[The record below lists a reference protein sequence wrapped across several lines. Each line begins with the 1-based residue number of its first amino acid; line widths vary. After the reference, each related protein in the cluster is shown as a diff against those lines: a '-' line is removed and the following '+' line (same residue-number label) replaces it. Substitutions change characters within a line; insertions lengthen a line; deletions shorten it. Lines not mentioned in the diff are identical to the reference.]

1 MSRRDTKPEVKPA
14 TEPETSEA
22 VTAETEAAAAE
33 AKAAAALSLSL
44 EDTMAQ
50 KMRGVPTKSR
60 TSVIGYN
67 PYDAEPA
74 AKAKAKDAEGK
85 TKTDLRKLSEWIRL
99 QRQVAELN
107 PDAPKKKPPT

>member
-1 MSRRDTKPEVKPA
+1 MSRRDTKPEAMPA
-14 TEPETSEA
+14 TE
-22 VTAETEAAAAE
+22 TAEAEAQAAADVN
-33 AKAAAALSLSL
+33 LSL
-44 EDTMAQ
+44 EDTIAQ

-60 TSVIGYN
+60 TGVVGYN

-74 AKAKAKDAEGK
+74 KSKSKSKHTDDKAKP
-85 TKTDLRKLSEWIRL
+85 TDLRKLSEWIRL

>member
-1 MSRRDTKPEVKPA
+1 MSRRDTKPEATPA
-14 TEPETSEA
+14 TEPET
-22 VTAETEAAAAE
+22 AE
-33 AKAAAALSLSL
+33 AEAQAGVDLNLSL

-60 TSVIGYN
+60 SGVVGYN

-74 AKAKAKDAEGK
+74 AKPKDAAGKAKP
-85 TKTDLRKLSEWIRL
+85 TDLRKLSEWIRL